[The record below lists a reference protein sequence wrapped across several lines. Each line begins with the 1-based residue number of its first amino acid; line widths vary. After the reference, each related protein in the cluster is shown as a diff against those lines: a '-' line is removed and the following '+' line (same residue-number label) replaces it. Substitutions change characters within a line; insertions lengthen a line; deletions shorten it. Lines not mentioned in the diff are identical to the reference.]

1 MEAADENTA
10 ANLLD
15 YGGYQVIKL
24 KQASSFLSKPKFFKA
39 MGAVKAKDIIMFSR
53 QLALLLESGT
63 DIVTSLELLENQ
75 VSSASFRSVLKIVV
89 TDLRSGNSLSTAMSK
104 HHKIFPEM
112 YYHSLAAGEQSGNLD
127 VVLRQMA
134 DYMERN
140 TLAQKKIKGAMTY
153 PILVGVVGLVVAIIL
168 VTFVLPTFVDLYGA
182 LGAKLPWITAAL
194 ISASKWL
201 IKYGLYILLG
211 MIAVV
216 IGVFL
221 YGRSP
226 EGKFQIDTIK
236 LTMPVIGRI
245 VRLTE
250 LSRACRTISL
260 LFRVGLPL
268 PEIMNLVV
276 RGSSNRVVIKALK
289 ELQEELIQ
297 GQGLAKPM
305 SRRWIFLPLMVQMAG
320 VGEETGNLDNTL
332 TTVAQSFEVE
342 ADDRINNAIGLIQ
355 PIMII
360 VMAGVVGVI
369 AVAMFAAMYSMY
381 GQINI

>member
-1 MEAADENTA
+1 MEFQYIAYNANKKIVKGKLEAADENTA

-24 KQASSFLSKPKFFKA
+24 KQASAFLSTPKFFKA

-75 VSSASFRSVLKIVV
+75 VSSATFRSVLKTVV
-89 TDLRSGNSLSTAMSK
+89 ADLRSGSALSTAMSK

-140 TLAQKKIKGAMTY
+140 ALAQKKIKGAMTY
-153 PILVGVVGLVVAIIL
+153 PIMVGVVGLIVAVVL

-182 LGAKLPWITAAL
+182 LGAKLPAITALL
-194 ISASKWL
+194 INVSKWL
-201 IKYGLYILLG
+201 IKYGLYVLIG
-211 MIAVV
+211 MAAVV
-216 IGVFL
+216 AGVYM

-226 EGKFQIDTIK
+226 EGKFQLDTLK
-236 LTMPVIGRI
+236 LTMPVVGRI

-276 RGSSNRVVIKALK
+276 KGSNNRVVVKALK
-289 ELQEELIQ
+289 ELQEDV
-297 GQGLAKPM
+297 K
-305 SRRWIFLPLMVQMAG
+305 
-320 VGEETGNLDNTL
+320 TLDISAT
-332 TTVAQSFEVE
+332 
-342 ADDRINNAIGLIQ
+342 DDTDGGRG
-355 PIMII
+355 
-360 VMAGVVGVI
+360 
-369 AVAMFAAMYSMY
+369 
-381 GQINI
+381 